1 MSYPNGPQMP
11 YGPPP
16 QPPKQGMSTG
26 AKIGAGCGGCFG
38 IFLILFMFV
47 GCVSVLSS
55 DSESSSERPAAESS
69 PTEEVEEADAEEE
82 DEEPAEEEAE
92 EEPAEEEPAE
102 EEPTEEPA
110 EEEAP
115 ATISDGI
122 HRVGDDIDPGIYT
135 TDGPG
140 PDSIVPMCY
149 YARLSGLGGEL
160 DDIITNNNIEG
171 GGTVEVSE
179 GDEALELSGGCEWTL
194 QD

>member
-1 MSYPNGPQMP
+1 MSYPSGPQMP

-26 AKIGAGCGGCFG
+26 AKIGIGCGGCFG

-55 DSESSSERPAAESS
+55 DNGSSSEPVAESS
-69 PTEEVEEADAEEE
+69 PTEETEEETVEEE
-82 DEEPAEEEAE
+82 DEDEDEEEEPAEEEAE
-92 EEPAEEEPAE
+92 EEPV
-102 EEPTEEPA
+102 

-115 ATISDGI
+115 ATVSDGI
-122 HRVGDDIDPGIYT
+122 HRVGDDIDPGLYT
-135 TDGPG
+135 TDGPD

-149 YARLSGLGGEL
+149 YARLSGLSGEL

-171 GGTVEVSE
+171 SGTVEVSE

>member
-1 MSYPNGPQMP
+1 MSHPSGPQMP

-26 AKIGAGCGGCFG
+26 AKIGIGCGGCFG

-55 DSESSSERPAAESS
+55 DNGSSSEPVAESS
-69 PTEEVEEADAEEE
+69 PTEETEEETVEEEEE
-82 DEEPAEEEAE
+82 DEDEDEEEEPAEEEAE
-92 EEPAEEEPAE
+92 EEPV
-102 EEPTEEPA
+102 

-115 ATISDGI
+115 ATVSDGI
-122 HRVGDDIDPGIYT
+122 HRVGDDIDPGLYT
-135 TDGPG
+135 TDGPD

-149 YARLSGLGGEL
+149 YARLSGLSGEL

-171 GGTVEVSE
+171 SGTVEVSE